1 MAELTLKIGNTGETI
16 PVNDLDLDQVTNEEL
31 LSQLAASGMVP
42 VEQGKKY
49 RIIGNNNQPITETAT
64 LSSLGITDGQT
75 VTIIAKPEGAA
86 ELTLRIGNTGE
97 IIPVNDLD
105 LDQVTNEELLSQLAA
120 SGMVPLE
127 QGMKYR
133 IIGANNQPITET
145 GTLSSL
151 GIEDGQTVTIV
162 AKPEGAA
169 ELTLKIGN
177 TGETIPVND
186 LDLDQV
192 TNEELLSQLAASGM
206 VPVEQGKKYRI
217 IGNNNQPITETA
229 TLSSLGITDG
239 QTVTIIAKPEG
250 AAELTLRIGNTGEII
265 PVNDLDLDQ
274 VTNEELLSQLAA
286 SGMVPVEQGKKY
298 RIIGSNNQ
306 PITETATLS
315 SLGITDG
322 QIVTI
327 IAKPE
332 GANA

>member
-120 SGMVPLE
+120 SGMVLVE
-127 QGMKYR
+127 QGKKYR
-133 IIGANNQPITET
+133 IIGNNNQPITET
-145 GTLSSL
+145 ATLSSL

-286 SGMVPVEQGKKY
+286 SGMVLVEQGKKY
-298 RIIGSNNQ
+298 RIIGNNNQ